1 MSELAVQGCKIQI
14 TSGQSAKNILVTTE
28 PSSDVLIN
36 NKGVYFDSIDVSL
49 TAVTVGNLLLA
60 SGTITIN
67 GTASKVL
74 DGNGKKALQKGD
86 TATKKFSFTDTV
98 SGSPVSAD
106 VTVKITDAGQSD
118 VIAS

>member
-14 TSGQSAKNILVTTE
+14 TSGQSAKNILVTTK
-28 PSSDVLIN
+28 PSSAVLIN

-49 TAVTVGNLLLA
+49 KAVTAGNLLLE

-74 DGNGKKALQKGD
+74 DENGKKALQKND
-86 TATKKFSFTDTV
+86 NATKKFSFTDTV
-98 SGSPVSAD
+98 SGSTVSAD

>member
-1 MSELAVQGCKIQI
+1 MSELAVKGCKIQI
-14 TSGQSAKNILVTTE
+14 TSGQSATKILVTTK
-28 PSSDVLIN
+28 PSSVILIN

-49 TAVTVGNLLLA
+49 TAVTVGNLLLE

-67 GTASKVL
+67 GTASNVL
-74 DGNGKKALQKGD
+74 DENGKKALQKGD
-86 TATKKFSFTDTV
+86 TATKTFDFIDTTSGVKV
-98 SGSPVSAD
+98 STS